1 MKFGMNH
8 IHLKA
13 RDARHTSQWYVENFG
28 AMVVGEGINN
38 GMLTLRTDLGGVRIN
53 ITEPPPEG
61 LPKGTSEPHFGLEHF
76 GLETDDLERT
86 IAELQGKGVKV
97 LEPIRALSSG
107 LRIAFVEAPD
117 NVRLELMQSSC

>member
-13 RDARHTSQWYVENFG
+13 PDARRTSQWYVENFG
-28 AMVVGEGINN
+28 AQVVGEVTNN

-53 ITEPPPEG
+53 ITEPPPES
-61 LPKGTSEPHFGLEHF
+61 LPDGTSEPHMGLEHF
-76 GLETDDLERT
+76 GLETDDLEGT

-117 NVRLELMQSSC
+117 NVRLELMQAP